1 MDNPA
6 ELLRALKDNVG
17 KYKVDAVGQV
27 NQTHRFRGIASTS
40 LDLIHTDTLTGLADF
55 HQSTTH
61 SSFMPKFQNNLLSG
75 NSQ

>member
-27 NQTHRFRGIASTS
+27 NQTHRFRGMASTS
-40 LDLIHTDTLTGLADF
+40 FGFDTY
-55 HQSTTH
+55 
-61 SSFMPKFQNNLLSG
+61 
-75 NSQ
+75 